1 VYCGGYEWKGRN
13 KMKIFKKIEITN
25 PEELRFTSVQEIDRT
40 ERGLEYF
47 RKNAF
52 ARRDVLLCQVYD
64 VANVFVEPDGSV
76 DVQFWY
82 GIDGD
87 KEVKEFLI
95 YQAKEE
101 YKNRKYFIEKQ
112 IKFFDQV

>member
-1 VYCGGYEWKGRN
+1 
-13 KMKIFKKIEITN
+13 MKIFKKTEITN
-25 PEELRFTSVQEIDRT
+25 PGELRFTSVQEIDRT

-47 RKNAF
+47 RKDAF
-52 ARRDVLLCQVYD
+52 ARRDVLLCRVYGI
-64 VANVFVEPDGSV
+64 ANVFVELDGSV

-82 GIDGD
+82 DIDGD
-87 KEVKEFLI
+87 KEVEEFLI

-112 IKFFDQV
+112 IKFFEQV

>member
-1 VYCGGYEWKGRN
+1 
-13 KMKIFKKIEITN
+13 MKIFKKIEITN

-47 RKNAF
+47 RKNVF
-52 ARRDVLLCQVYD
+52 ARRDVLICRVYGI
-64 VANVFVEPDGSV
+64 ANVFVEPDGSV
-76 DVQFWY
+76 DVQFWS
-82 GIDGD
+82 GLEGD

-95 YQAKEE
+95 CQAKEE

-112 IKFFDQV
+112 IKFFEQV